1 MQYLIRTWRK
11 EIIRRNKVVELIL
24 YSGDTLTIRSVT
36 GYNNTF
42 QLPTISNFQILA
54 FCNCAT
60 RLVVRVLKFKKIL
73 WTSVVNRKF
82 TIAMSVATLLWTWHI
97 MAYSID
103 MAKQLPTSTS
113 PKGGVIPLATPSHL
127 AANNKCLFRSE
138 KNMCVHLWFR
148 LNKKQQRLVWNYII
162 FISSFFRCIIR

>member
-60 RLVVRVLKFKKIL
+60 RLVVRVLKFKKYFGPPLSTENLQLPCQWQRCFGRDISWPTL
-73 WTSVVNRKF
+73 QTWPNNSQQAPPQKAESFPWPRRVIQQPTTSVCFGQRR
-82 TIAMSVATLLWTWHI
+82 T
-97 MAYSID
+97 
-103 MAKQLPTSTS
+103 
-113 PKGGVIPLATPSHL
+113 
-127 AANNKCLFRSE
+127 
-138 KNMCVHLWFR
+138 CV
-148 LNKKQQRLVWNYII
+148 
-162 FISSFFRCIIR
+162 FISGFG